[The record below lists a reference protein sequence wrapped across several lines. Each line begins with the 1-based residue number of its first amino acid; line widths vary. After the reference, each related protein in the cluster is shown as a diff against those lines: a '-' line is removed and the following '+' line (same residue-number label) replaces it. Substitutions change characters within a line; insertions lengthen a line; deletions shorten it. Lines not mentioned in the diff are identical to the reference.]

1 MGGCHRQV
9 GGSINAC
16 HDYSAATIVDIGRE
30 EDLIA
35 AMDKLVQ
42 AELLRK

>member
-9 GGSINAC
+9 GGSIDAC
-16 HDYSAATIVDIGRE
+16 HDYTVATIVDIGRE
-30 EDLIA
+30 DDLIA

-42 AELLRK
+42 EEIPRK

>member
-9 GGSINAC
+9 CGSINAC
-16 HDYSAATIVDIGRE
+16 HNYTAATIVDIGRE
-30 EDLIA
+30 EDLIT

-42 AELLRK
+42 ADLSRK